1 MNIKLITHLYTLGK
15 YALALKCL
23 SAAHSIDASNPALHV
38 QLLRLRQAFNKLSE
52 PLPPQVAEVV
62 DAEFEALLPKAQ
74 KLDEWNGAFLAA
86 HKDSI
91 PHRHA
96 YLTCQQLLNPESK
109 QQNEKELTS
118 TLDADIVSLETAL
131 AGLDLLGEW
140 GSSQAAKTSYAE
152 KASSKWPESSSFRL
166 G

>member
-1 MNIKLITHLYTLGK
+1 MNVRLTTLIGK

-23 SAAHSIDASNPALHV
+23 TAAHSIDASNPTLHV
-38 QLLRLRQAFNKLSE
+38 QLLRFRQALNKLSE

-74 KLDEWNGAFLAA
+74 NLDEWNKTFIAD
-86 HKDSI
+86 KQDSI
-91 PHRHA
+91 PHKHA
-96 YLTCQQLLNPESK
+96 YLTCQQLLKPDSK
-109 QQNEKELTS
+109 AETEKELAS
-118 TLDADIVSLETAL
+118 TLDASVVSLETAL

-140 GSSQAAKTSYAE
+140 GSNQAAKVSYAE
-152 KASSKWPESSSFRL
+152 KASSKWPESSLFRL